1 MGNSL
6 NGWARFVS
14 LGAASLFIACLVG
27 CPVPAPPD
35 DSQRSFPFLDVDGN
49 FSFDAATALPLAGD
63 QQELSFSGSV
73 DGPADIDIYD
83 LGVLTAGDG
92 LFVDV
97 TATSGDLDA
106 VAAVFDDQEMLQFFN
121 DDREADASNLNP
133 LIDDVVRGQAGRYF
147 LGIMALGDSNT
158 LGDYNVIVRI
168 TRNVGVPAPRGQVV
182 FLDWAGGANVVVPN
196 VGQFDL
202 TPFDA
207 GDLGESS
214 DATEE
219 IKDRVQQFVEDV
231 YAGYNLVLLNSD
243 DHPRPTGAHTTIYF
257 GGNNRRAFAI
267 SEQVDAY
274 NADAADDGIIFTR
287 SYRLAFSIDPTV
299 GEVSVAVGNTVAHEI
314 GHLLG
319 LVHTT
324 DCNELMDS
332 TCGNDRLLRPQEFGV
347 APLDERV
354 FPLGSQNA
362 ADLLAW
368 TLGLVGQ

>member
-1 MGNSL
+1 
-6 NGWARFVS
+6 
-14 LGAASLFIACLVG
+14 
-27 CPVPAPPD
+27 
-35 DSQRSFPFLDVDGN
+35 
-49 FSFDAATALPLAGD
+49 
-63 QQELSFSGSV
+63 
-73 DGPADIDIYD
+73 
-83 LGVLTAGDG
+83 
-92 LFVDV
+92 
-97 TATSGDLDA
+97 
-106 VAAVFDDQEMLQFFN
+106 
-121 DDREADASNLNP
+121 
-133 LIDDVVRGQAGRYF
+133 
-147 LGIMALGDSNT
+147 
-158 LGDYNVIVRI
+158 
-168 TRNVGVPAPRGQVV
+168 
-182 FLDWAGGANVVVPN
+182 